1 MIKKKNSKSFY
12 IDNPFFPRG
21 DADFLYQFVRQTK
34 PKNIIEIGS
43 GYSTLII
50 DEAIKKNRN
59 EKYDCDI
66 ICVDPGKITLI
77 EDLKIKRIK
86 KKVENCD
93 ISLFKK
99 LKKNDLLLIDSSHII
114 KPFGD
119 VLKIYHEIIPSI
131 NKGVNICVHD
141 IFTPYSYPS
150 DWIIDQNLF
159 WNEQYLLE
167 AFIMNKKNYQIIAP
181 LYFMSKKY
189 FFILKK
195 ICPYLKKNSR
205 PSSFYIKKI
214 N

>member
-1 MIKKKNSKSFY
+1 
-12 IDNPFFPRG
+12 
-21 DADFLYQFVRQTK
+21 
-34 PKNIIEIGS
+34 
-43 GYSTLII
+43 
-50 DEAIKKNRN
+50 
-59 EKYDCDI
+59 
-66 ICVDPGKITLI
+66 VDPGKITLI